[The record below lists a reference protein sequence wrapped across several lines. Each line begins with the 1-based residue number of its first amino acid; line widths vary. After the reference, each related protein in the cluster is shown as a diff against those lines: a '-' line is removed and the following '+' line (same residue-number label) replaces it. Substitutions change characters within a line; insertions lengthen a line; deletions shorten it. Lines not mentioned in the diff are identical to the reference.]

1 MPDVPEGSVIITPA
15 EIYAKV
21 MTLTEAVQQMVAKEQ
36 ASTLASDV
44 SDLKVRVRALE
55 MKVWMVAGAAAAM
68 GSGLGTFLAKLLA
81 G

>member
-1 MPDVPEGSVIITPA
+1 MPDVPECSVIITPA

>member
-21 MTLTEAVQQMVAKEQ
+21 MMLTEAVQQMVAKEQ
-36 ASTLASDV
+36 ASTVMADV
-44 SDLKVRVRALE
+44 SDLKTRVRALE

-68 GSGLGTFLAKLLA
+68 GSGLGTFAAKLL
-81 G
+81 GS